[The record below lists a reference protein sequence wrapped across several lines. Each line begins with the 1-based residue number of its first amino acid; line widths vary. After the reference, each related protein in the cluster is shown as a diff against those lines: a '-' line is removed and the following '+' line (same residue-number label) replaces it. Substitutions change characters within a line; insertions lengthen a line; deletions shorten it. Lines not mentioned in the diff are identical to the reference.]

1 MRTMESDVK
10 SVKQSGGGV
19 PEPELINPADF
30 GTDAGAPI
38 FKPETTT
45 PEGASEFK
53 ITDEKPKTR
62 RWLIWLF
69 IIVLI
74 AFVAA
79 LGYVYA
85 WPLLFPSTPG
95 ITPTTEVEPTEIQ
108 PTDEAPVGREFIH
121 QSFIGTSDELIK
133 KLAVADYSVVDFLTA
148 LQGAIISGGVSGV
161 EEVVFEANSMPI
173 NAGDFLKTML
183 PELEGGDLLSLLEAA
198 FTKDFTTL
206 LYTDNNGVW
215 PIYVFKRSDSGFPV
229 NTALLSELETASI
242 GNLYVTPPT
251 GNAAAFRSGKLN
263 DRHDTRYAVYEQ
275 GAPAALN
282 YALMDNY
289 LVIATTYDGLKNV
302 AVLLGL
308 QSEE

>member
-10 SVKQSGGGV
+10 SVQQSGGGV

-30 GTDAGAPI
+30 GGDAGAPI

-45 PEGASEFK
+45 PESSNEFK
-53 ITDEKPKTR
+53 ITDDKPKTR

-69 IIVLI
+69 ILVLI
-74 AFVAA
+74 AFLAV

-85 WPLLFPSTPG
+85 WPLLFPPTPE
-95 ITPTTEVEPTEIQ
+95 ITPTTEVEPAENQ
-108 PTDEAPVGREFIH
+108 PTDEAPVGPEFAH

-133 KLAVADYSVVDFLTA
+133 KLAVADYSVVNFLTA

-161 EEVVFEANSMPI
+161 EEVAFETNGMPVKTI
-173 NAGDFLKTML
+173 DFLKTML
-183 PELEGGDLLSLLEAA
+183 PELEGGDFLSLLEAA

-229 NTALLSELETASI
+229 DATLLSELETASV

-263 DRHDTRYAVYEQ
+263 DRYDTRYAVYEQ
-275 GAPAALN
+275 GAPASLN

-302 AVLLGL
+302 AALLGL
-308 QSEE
+308 